1 MQERNWARGTVH
13 RDKEKKLSASPP
25 PWSIEAINTTVGYID
40 QEHLSH
46 LPFEG
51 WSNAP
56 DLLWTPMLSHK
67 CRLHVKLQWLWQKI
81 TGEHED
87 WKLGECIV
95 SLVNN
100 ASSRGGKNKRGK
112 MNITHPLT
120 DRQRDTSGKTKRPLC
135 VWLGLLFTI
144 LVSMRTQDWESEQ
157 VVTSKSRATH
167 PVGFYNQESYTSHK
181 HRAANE
187 ATCWD
192 RLMNRFL
199 AEV

>member
-120 DRQRDTSGKTKRPLC
+120 DRQRDKWKNKEAIVCLTGPALHH
-135 VWLGLLFTI
+135 I
-144 LVSMRTQDWESEQ
+144 
-157 VVTSKSRATH
+157 
-167 PVGFYNQESYTSHK
+167 GFYENTRLRERTGGNLKEQSNTS
-181 HRAANE
+181 
-187 ATCWD
+187 CW
-192 RLMNRFL
+192 LL
-199 AEV
+199 QPGVLHVTQTQSC